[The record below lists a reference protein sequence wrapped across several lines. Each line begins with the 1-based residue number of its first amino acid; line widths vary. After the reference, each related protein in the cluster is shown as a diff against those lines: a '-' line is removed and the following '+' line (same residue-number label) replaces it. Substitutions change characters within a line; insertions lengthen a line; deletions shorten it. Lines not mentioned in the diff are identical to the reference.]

1 MTQTIGVCGAGT
13 MGSGIAQVAAMAGYR
28 TILYDVD
35 AGMVQKG
42 RASVEK
48 SLAALA
54 ERKKISPEEQQ
65 AALERLSFVNDLRDC
80 IADLI
85 IEAIVEK
92 PEIKSELFQRL
103 ASLNSENTILASN
116 TSSLSLTALAEKI
129 PGPERFAGMHFFNPA
144 PLMKLVEVVRTD
156 ATNEETLRTIQEV
169 ARRMGKT
176 PVLCKDAPGFIVN
189 HVARPYYLE
198 ALRLMEAG
206 IGDIETIDALMEASG
221 FRMGPFRLM
230 DLIGNDIN
238 YAVSGSLY
246 ESMDRPERLR
256 PSAAQ
261 AEKVR
266 LGELG
271 RKTGKG
277 WYSYDDPA
285 PAHAQLPTPAASP
298 ASVSPGGQ
306 TVLVTGGTG
315 FLGAYIIKELIEKGH
330 KVRAIHRS
338 GTMPFFLPAEIRE
351 KTEWITCDIRDII
364 GLEDAMT
371 GADAVIHAAAKVSF
385 AGKKDR
391 QELFSINID
400 GTGHLVNVALSQNVR
415 RFLHVSSV
423 AALGRT
429 RGGLEVTEEKTWE
442 DSKYNTN
449 YAISKFY
456 GEMEV
461 WRGIGEG
468 LQAVIVNPSTL
479 LGFGDWKSSS
489 CQLFRNAFREF
500 PWYTEGINGFVDVT
514 DAARA
519 IVRLLE
525 HEVCGQRY
533 ILNGDNWSFRHL
545 FEIMASA
552 FGKKPPYREAT
563 PLLAAMAWRMEKVK
577 SLLTGKPSLLTRE
590 SARVA
595 ATSTRFDNRKILR
608 QLPDFGFTPLEET
621 IRVACAAYLR
631 QIH

>member
-1 MTQTIGVCGAGT
+1 MIQTIGVCGAGT
-13 MGSGIAQVAAMAGYR
+13 MGSGIAQTAAMAGYR

-35 AGMVQKG
+35 AAMVQKG
-42 RASVEK
+42 RAAIEK

-54 ERKKISPEEQQ
+54 EKKKISPEEQQ
-65 AALERLSFVNDLRDC
+65 AALERLSFVNDLQDC

-92 PEIKSELFQRL
+92 PDIKAGLFQRL
-103 ASLNSENTILASN
+103 ALFNGENTILASN
-116 TSSLSLTALAEKI
+116 TSSLSLSALAEKI

-156 ATNEETLRTIQEV
+156 ATNDETIQTIQEV

-238 YAVSGSLY
+238 YAVSSSVY
-246 ESMDRPERLR
+246 EAMDRPERLR
-256 PSAAQ
+256 PSPAQ

-277 WYSYDDPA
+277 WYSYNDP
-285 PAHAQLPTPAASP
+285 
-298 ASVSPGGQ
+298 SVSPGGQ

-330 KVRAIHRS
+330 KVRAIHRN
-338 GTMPFFLPAEIRE
+338 GPMPFFLPADIRE
-351 KTEWITCDIRDII
+351 KTEWIACDIRDIF

-371 GADAVIHAAAKVSF
+371 GVDAVIHAAAKVSF

-391 QELFSINID
+391 QELFNINID
-400 GTGHLVNVALSQNVR
+400 GTGHLVNVALTQNVR

-429 RGGLEVTEEKTWE
+429 MGGLEVTEAKVWE
-442 DSKYNTN
+442 DSKYNTT
-449 YAISKFY
+449 YAISKFH

-479 LGFGDWKSSS
+479 LGFGDWTTSS

-500 PWYTEGINGFVDVT
+500 PWYTEGINGFVDVA

-525 HEVCGQRY
+525 NDVCGQRY

-545 FEIMASA
+545 FDTMASA
-552 FGKKPPYREAT
+552 FGKKPPHREAT
-563 PLLAAMAWRMEKVK
+563 PLLAAMAWRVEKVK

-608 QLPDFGFTPLEET
+608 QLPDFAFTPLEET
-621 IRVACAAYLR
+621 IRAACAAYLR
-631 QIH
+631 QIP